1 MGDGAKRAMGPV
13 TGSMVPSPGPPP
25 GSSED
30 PLRTT
35 TRRILAIVAVSL
47 TLVGGACSSGS
58 KKASTPETTEATTST
73 TAAPGATR
81 IATVKGATITVLSA
95 KPANVTTTT
104 AAPGASTT
112 TTAPPTPKPGSL
124 AAIPRDGLN
133 SAAVKKVPTGFQFDN
148 PTYFKNPLV
157 FDVVEDDGEWLKVLI
172 PARPNHTEGWIKRSE
187 VELSST
193 TYRLRLDLAT
203 YTLALYKGDELVRD
217 TKVAIGK
224 DQTRTPLGRFYITE
238 KIKQSNPDGFY
249 GPWVLA
255 TNGYSEMLDTF
266 DGGLPVVALHG
277 TSMPELLGTQASN
290 GCVRIANDTVSALAD
305 LIPAGTPIDIY

>member
-1 MGDGAKRAMGPV
+1 M
-13 TGSMVPSPGPPP
+13 
-25 GSSED
+25 
-30 PLRTT
+30 
-35 TRRILAIVAVSL
+35 LA
-47 TLVGGACSSGS
+47 T
-58 KKASTPETTEATTST
+58 
-73 TAAPGATR
+73 
-81 IATVKGATITVLSA
+81 

-104 AAPGASTT
+104 AAAGASTT
-112 TTAPPTPKPGSL
+112 TTAPPTAKPGSM
-124 AAIPRDGLN
+124 AAIPRTNLN
-133 SAAVKKVPTGFQFDN
+133 SAGVKKVDTGFQFEN
-148 PTYFKNPLV
+148 PTYFKSPLV
-157 FDVVEDDGEWLKVLI
+157 FTVVEDAGDWLKVLI

-203 YTLALYKGDELVRD
+203 YTLSLYKGDELIRD

-224 DQTRTPLGRFYITE
+224 EQTRTPQGHFYISE

-266 DGGLPVVALHG
+266 DGGLPVMALHG

-290 GCVRIANDTVSALAD
+290 GCVRMSNETVTAIAD